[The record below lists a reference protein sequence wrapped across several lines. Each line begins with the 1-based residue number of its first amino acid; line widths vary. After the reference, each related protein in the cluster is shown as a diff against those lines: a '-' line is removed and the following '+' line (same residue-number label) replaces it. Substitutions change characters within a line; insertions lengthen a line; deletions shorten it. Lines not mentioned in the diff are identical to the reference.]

1 MEISRDSAMDGF
13 SHKAPLLRSMATATC
28 RISTG
33 TIPSGT
39 STSIGWTTI
48 GMRTAASSLFATFT
62 VSPPQQPEEFCLL
75 VAASSLQAFC
85 QSLRN
90 LRTVECISYYQGL

>member
-1 MEISRDSAMDGF
+1 MDGF

-39 STSIGWTTI
+39 STSIGGTTT
-48 GMRTAASSLFATFT
+48 GMRSIASSLFATFT

-75 VAASSLQAFC
+75 IAVSIHQAFC
-85 QSLRN
+85 QSQRN
-90 LRTVECISYYQGL
+90 LQRGEYIFYYQEL